1 MAEVGVVG
9 RDRDIKALFAQLYDE
24 IHKRIIGADEVIE
37 HVLIA
42 LFSNGHVL
50 LESVPGM
57 GKTLLSKTIASTLE
71 CDFMRVQGTPDLKVS
86 DVLGKVTYDEETG
99 ETKVIKGPIFTNI
112 LLLDELNR
120 SPPKTQSALLEAMEE
135 RKVTLGNRTY
145 ELPKPFIVL
154 ATQNPLEQEGV
165 FPLPEAQ
172 KDRFLFKSI
181 IDYPSVEE
189 EAMIAKSKL
198 HDEKINSVFNPAEIL
213 IIQKEIKESIT
224 VSASILEYMVKIVQA
239 TRTRREIRAGAGPRA
254 TIAFMTASKT
264 MAFLDGRS
272 EVNVMD
278 VRKLALPVLRHR
290 IILNQEYID
299 MGTTPDYVINKIVES
314 IKAPQSY

>member
-1 MAEVGVVG
+1 MAEVGVVE

-24 IHKRIIGADEVIE
+24 IHKRIIGVDEVIE

-86 DVLGKVTYDEETG
+86 DVLGKITYDEETG
-99 ETKVIKGPIFTNI
+99 ETRVIKGPIFTNI

-154 ATQNPLEQEGV
+154 ATQNPLEREY
-165 FPLPEAQ
+165 FH
-172 KDRFLFKSI
+172 FLRRRRTGS
-181 IDYPSVEE
+181 S
-189 EAMIAKSKL
+189 S
-198 HDEKINSVFNPAEIL
+198 NP
-213 IIQKEIKESIT
+213 
-224 VSASILEYMVKIVQA
+224 
-239 TRTRREIRAGAGPRA
+239 
-254 TIAFMTASKT
+254 
-264 MAFLDGRS
+264 
-272 EVNVMD
+272 
-278 VRKLALPVLRHR
+278 
-290 IILNQEYID
+290 
-299 MGTTPDYVINKIVES
+299 
-314 IKAPQSY
+314 